1 MVEEENVMI
10 KSKFFNMGKV
20 VCTTTLNNAMSE
32 NNRFAKE
39 VMLAIKRY
47 CVKDW
52 GDLCEEDK
60 QINDD
65 ALKYPDDLYIFAS
78 YKTCKGKIYI
88 ITNRISETAGDNATT
103 ICFPD
108 ER

>member
-1 MVEEENVMI
+1 MFTSNY
-10 KSKFFNMGKV
+10 FNLGKV
-20 VCTTTLNNAMSE
+20 VCTATLNNIMSE
-32 NNRFAKE
+32 NKQFASE
-39 VMLAIKRY
+39 VMSALQKY
-47 CVKDW
+47 CNKDW

-65 ALKYPDDLYIFAS
+65 ALQYPEDLYLLAA

-88 ITNRISETAGDNATT
+88 ITERISENAGDNATT
-103 ICFPD
+103 LCFPD

>member
-1 MVEEENVMI
+1 MFI
-10 KSKFFNMGKV
+10 SKYFNLGKV
-20 VCTTTLNNAMSE
+20 VCTATLNNIMSE
-32 NNRFAKE
+32 NKQFANEIMSALQK
-39 VMLAIKRY
+39 Y
-47 CVKDW
+47 CNKDW

-65 ALKYPDDLYIFAS
+65 ALQYPEDLYLLEA

-88 ITNRISETAGDNATT
+88 ITERISEYAGNNATT

>member
-1 MVEEENVMI
+1 MYTSKYFNV
-10 KSKFFNMGKV
+10 GKV
-20 VCTTTLNNAMSE
+20 VCTATLNNAMSE
-32 NNRFAKE
+32 NKQFASE
-39 VMLAIKRY
+39 VMSALQKY
-47 CVKDW
+47 CNKDW

-65 ALKYPDDLYIFAS
+65 ALQYPDDLYLLAT

-88 ITNRISETAGDNATT
+88 ITERISENAGDNATT

>member
-1 MVEEENVMI
+1 MFI
-10 KSKFFNMGKV
+10 SKYFNLGKV
-20 VCTTTLNNAMSE
+20 VCTATLNNAMSE
-32 NNRFAKE
+32 NKQFASE
-39 VMLAIKRY
+39 VMSALQKY
-47 CVKDW
+47 CNKDW

-65 ALKYPDDLYIFAS
+65 ALQYPEDLYLLAA

-88 ITNRISETAGDNATT
+88 ITERISENAGDNATT
-103 ICFPD
+103 LCFTD

>member
-1 MVEEENVMI
+1 MFE
-10 KSKFFNMGKV
+10 SKYFNLGKV
-20 VCTTTLNNAMSE
+20 VCTATVNNAMME
-32 NNRFAKE
+32 NKRFAKDI
-39 VMLAIKRY
+39 LSAIERY
-47 CVKDW
+47 CNKDW
-52 GDLCEEDK
+52 GDLDAEDK

-65 ALKYPDDLYIFAS
+65 ALNYPEDLYLLAT

-103 ICFPD
+103 ICFPS

>member
-1 MVEEENVMI
+1 MFI
-10 KSKFFNMGKV
+10 SKYFNLGKV
-20 VCTTTLNNAMSE
+20 VCTATLNNAMSE
-32 NNRFAKE
+32 NKQFASE
-39 VMLAIKRY
+39 VMSALQKY
-47 CVKDW
+47 CNKDW

-65 ALKYPDDLYIFAS
+65 ALQYPEDLYLLAA

-88 ITNRISETAGDNATT
+88 ITERISENAGDNATT

>member
-1 MVEEENVMI
+1 MV
-10 KSKFFNMGKV
+10 KSKYFNVGKIV
-20 VCTTTLNNAMSE
+20 ATIGVNNTIKE
-32 NNRFAKE
+32 NEQFARE
-39 VMLAIKRY
+39 IISALQRY
-47 CVKDW
+47 VNKDW
-52 GDLCEEDK
+52 GDLDEEDK
-60 QINDD
+60 QTNED
-65 ALKYPDDLYIFAS
+65 ALQYPDDLYLLGA